1 MFPPRCLRGQLSSV
15 LSLLYPRLPGRYQGW
30 AWGFRMG
37 RNIELYW
44 KSADTA
50 PAGVPLQVLV
60 TDGSSESE
68 DYLLPYP
75 CQLTPDGWV
84 NAATGSRLEVR
95 PTRWK
100 PFVETR
106 RAKK

>member
-1 MFPPRCLRGQLSSV
+1 MGKGISDGEEHRA
-15 LSLLYPRLPGRYQGW
+15 LLEECR
-30 AWGFRMG
+30 
-37 RNIELYW
+37 
-44 KSADTA
+44 TA

>member
-1 MFPPRCLRGQLSSV
+1 
-15 LSLLYPRLPGRYQGW
+15 
-30 AWGFRMG
+30 MG

-100 PFVETR
+100 PFVELAEPRNDGRGPPPVTDLLPR
-106 RAKK
+106 LSPQPRLQ

>member
-1 MFPPRCLRGQLSSV
+1 MGARGFL
-15 LSLLYPRLPGRYQGW
+15 
-30 AWGFRMG
+30 MG
-37 RNIELYW
+37 KNIELYW